1 MCENSV
7 ECRRTA
13 VIKLDTPEGADA
25 SLRETVEQFKH
36 CANTASEWCWHGDD
50 GYHVTSKAKA
60 ERALYDR
67 LRDET
72 DLTANLVQKGIRR
85 AVEAVKSGF
94 EHLKRGENT
103 SQPHFSADSAVYDK
117 RSATFHRDHVS
128 LSTVD
133 GRVECDYILP
143 DDSETPPTKYVS
155 DEDFEFRMAHLQY
168 RDGDWY
174 LHASMRNVEADEDPT
189 EYESKHRTVLGV
201 DLGVNNL
208 AVASTGRFWS
218 ADEFNHWRREYEKRR
233 GSLQQCGS
241 RYAHE
246 NIESVGQKEY
256 GRFEIH
262 LHTVANELIEEA
274 VENDCSHIVFED
286 LTHIREN
293 IPEATWH
300 HIWGFRRLYE
310 YVEYKA
316 KEHGV
321 EAVQVDPRNTSKR
334 CSTCG
339 FTHDNNR
346 NGESFECQKCGYE
359 NHADYNASKNIG
371 LQYLRRPQKSKISGV
386 RTRRSASGQRRQNA
400 GDGGAPV
407 DVRLNRGTLNVS
419 GEYVPPAS
427 IEA

>member
-1 MCENSV
+1 MEY
-7 ECRRTA
+7 RRTA

-85 AVEAVKSGF
+85 AVEAIKSGV
-94 EHLKRGENT
+94 ERLKCGENT

-155 DEDFEFRMAHLQY
+155 EDFEFRMAHLQY
-168 RDGDWY
+168 RNGDWY
-174 LHASMRNVEADEDPT
+174 LHASMRNVEADEESP
-189 EYESKHRTVLGV
+189 ESESKHRTVLGV

-233 GSLQQCGS
+233 ASLQQCGS
-241 RYAHE
+241 RHAHE
-246 NIESVGQKEY
+246 NIESVGRKEY

-286 LTHIREN
+286 LTHIREK
-293 IPEATWH
+293 IPEAN
-300 HIWGFRRLYE
+300 
-310 YVEYKA
+310 
-316 KEHGV
+316 
-321 EAVQVDPRNTSKR
+321 D
-334 CSTCG
+334 
-339 FTHDNNR
+339 DNR
-346 NGESFECQKCGYE
+346 SGESFECQQCGYE

-371 LQYLRRPQKSKISGV
+371 LQYLR
-386 RTRRSASGQRRQNA
+386 RRQNA

-427 IEA
+427 VEA

>member
-1 MCENSV
+1 V
-7 ECRRTA
+7 EFRRTA
-13 VIKLDTPEGADA
+13 VIKLNTPDGAD
-25 SLRETVEQFKH
+25 SFLHETVEQFKH
-36 CANTASEWCWHGDD
+36 CANIASEWCWNGDD

-85 AVEAVKSGF
+85 AVEATKSGVSRL
-94 EHLKRGENT
+94 ERGEST
-103 SQPHFSADSAVYDK
+103 SQPHFSADSVVYDK

-128 LSTVD
+128 LSTPD

-155 DEDFEFRMAHLQY
+155 NDDYEFRMGHLQY

-174 LHASMRNVEADEDPT
+174 LHASMRKEEEDTKPDT
-189 EYESKHRTVLGV
+189 EHRTVLGV
-201 DLGVNNL
+201 DLGVNNI

-218 ADEFNHWRREYEKRR
+218 ANEFNHWNREYEKRR
-233 GSLQQCGS
+233 GSLGLCGS
-241 RYAHE
+241 REAHE
-246 NIESVGQKEY
+246 NIERIGRKAE
-256 GRFEIH
+256 GRFTIY
-262 LHTVANELIEEA
+262 LHTVANELIREA
-274 VENDCSHIVFED
+274 VENECSHIVFED

-293 IPEATWH
+293 IPNATWQH
-300 HIWGFRRLYE
+300 QWAFRRLYG

-316 KEHGV
+316 DEHGLEV
-321 EAVQVDPRNTSKR
+321 VQVNPRNTSKR

-339 FTHDNNR
+339 FTHDENR
-346 NGESFECQKCGYE
+346 HQESFECQQCGYE

-371 LQYLRRPQKSKISGV
+371 LQYLR
-386 RTRRSASGQRRQNA
+386 RRQNA

-419 GEYVPPAS
+419 GDYVPPAS
-427 IEA
+427 TEA